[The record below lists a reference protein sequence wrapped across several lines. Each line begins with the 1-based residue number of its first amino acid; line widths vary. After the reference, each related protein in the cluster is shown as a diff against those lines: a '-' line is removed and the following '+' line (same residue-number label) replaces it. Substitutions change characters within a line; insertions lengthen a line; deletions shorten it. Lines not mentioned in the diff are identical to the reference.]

1 MHLVPLRSLT
11 SYKTNIAAIISME
24 AAQQELVMMMLPV
37 TILIGMCRTEVL
49 VLVEVFGFII
59 LALSACYTYCV
70 WRRIPFAA
78 AANLNTGMTAVK
90 ANGRIFIMA
99 YVSVAL
105 LWGEYLR
112 ISRNGWK
119 L

>member
-1 MHLVPLRSLT
+1 MRRS
-11 SYKTNIAAIISME
+11 ISRYGGVFTGDRKLWFFN
-24 AAQQELVMMMLPV
+24 AGPCF
-37 TILIGMCRTEVL
+37 GMCRTEVL

-59 LALSACYTYCV
+59 FALSACYTYCV

-78 AANLNTGMTAVK
+78 AANLNTGMMAVK

-112 ISRNGWK
+112 IS
-119 L
+119 

>member
-1 MHLVPLRSLT
+1 MVLQGRAVFWDGPYSRGVKKEVRGQSRGIGIGRGVWLHHFRPLSLLHLH
-11 SYKTNIAAIISME
+11 
-24 AAQQELVMMMLPV
+24 
-37 TILIGMCRTEVL
+37 
-49 VLVEVFGFII
+49 
-59 LALSACYTYCV
+59 CV

-78 AANLNTGMTAVK
+78 AANLNTGMMAVK

>member
-1 MHLVPLRSLT
+1 MEGSSLGIG
-11 SYKTNIAAIISME
+11 SCGSSRPGRVLGWAVLSWRE
-24 AAQQELVMMMLPV
+24 A
-37 TILIGMCRTEVL
+37 EVL

-78 AANLNTGMTAVK
+78 AANLNTGMMAVK